1 MIVNAQPLQLSLLA
15 ALWLSCQAV
24 GNAADSKVYDL
35 KLADVD
41 GNELSTTDGHVT
53 LLVFVTSQDSE
64 NAQTVGDRVPDF
76 CLGNPKY
83 RMITVVETTKHSN
96 PVRRVFAAVARHHLD
111 AAARRLQERYDRNK
125 IQRDARRDVFA
136 VIDFGGGIAGN
147 FTEQPAGS
155 ETWVVVLGPNGELR
169 QKWNELPSA
178 EALATVLK

>member
-1 MIVNAQPLQLSLLA
+1 MNAQPLQLSLLA
-15 ALWLSCQAV
+15 ALWLSCQAIA
-24 GNAADSKVYDL
+24 NAADAKVYGL

-76 CLGNPKY
+76 CLGNSKY
-83 RMITVVETTKHSN
+83 RMITVVETKKHSS
-96 PVRRVFAAVARHHLD
+96 PVRHVFEVVARRHLD
-111 AAARRLQERYDRNK
+111 AAAKRLQDRYDRNK

-136 VIDFGGGIAGN
+136 MIDFGGEIAAN
-147 FTEQPAGS
+147 FTDQDSSS

-178 EALATVLK
+178 EALAAALK